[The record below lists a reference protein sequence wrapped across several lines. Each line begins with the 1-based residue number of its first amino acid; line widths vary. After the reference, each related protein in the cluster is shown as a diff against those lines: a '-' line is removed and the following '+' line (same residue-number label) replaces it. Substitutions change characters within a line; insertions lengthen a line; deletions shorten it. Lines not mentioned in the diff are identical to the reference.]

1 MKNGY
6 RLIGLYL
13 LALLGLLCVMCSC
26 KHTEYVPIRET
37 HTEIKNI
44 HDTIRQVDSVWNE
57 VSTVIREVDST
68 ELAALGIKI
77 KNLQQEKAWLIERD
91 NQKKEKSQG
100 EKITSIEYIKG
111 DSIPVP
117 YPVKEPLSRWQQFA
131 CDYGKIM
138 IGATIAAVI
147 AVTAIIILWIRRRR
161 PG

>member
-1 MKNGY
+1 MKK
-6 RLIGLYL
+6 IGLYL
-13 LALLGLLCVMCSC
+13 LAVLGLLCVMCSC

-37 HTEIKNI
+37 HTEFKNI
-44 HDTIRQVDSVWNE
+44 HDTIRQIDSVWNE

-117 YPVKEPLSRWQQFA
+117 YPVKEPLSRWQQFC

-138 IGATIAAVI
+138 IGATIASVI

>member
-37 HTEIKNI
+37 HTEFKNI
-44 HDTIRQVDSVWNE
+44 HDTIRQVDSVW
-57 VSTVIREVDST
+57 
-68 ELAALGIKI
+68 
-77 KNLQQEKAWLIERD
+77 IERESQ
-91 NQKKEKSQG
+91 QKKKSQG
-100 EKITSIEYIKG
+100 DKVIVKEIIKG

>member
-13 LALLGLLCVMCSC
+13 LAGLGLLCVMCSC
-26 KHTEYVPIRET
+26 KNTEYVPIRET
-37 HTEIKNI
+37 HTEYKNI
-44 HDTIRQVDSVWNE
+44 HDTIRQVDSVWND

-68 ELAALGIKI
+68 ELAALGIKV
-77 KNLQQEKAWLIERD
+77 KNLQQEKAWLIERESQ
-91 NQKKEKSQG
+91 QKKKSQG
-100 EKITSIEYIKG
+100 DKVIVKEIIKG

-117 YPVKEPLSRWQQFA
+117 YPVKEPLSRWQQF
-131 CDYGKIM
+131 CCNFGKIM

-147 AVTAIIILWIRRRR
+147 AVTAMIILWIRRRR

>member
-13 LALLGLLCVMCSC
+13 LAVLGWLCVICSC
-26 KHTEYVPIRET
+26 KETEYVPIRET
-37 HTEIKNI
+37 HTENKYI

-91 NQKKEKSQG
+91 KHKKEKSQG
-100 EKITSIEYIKG
+100 KKITSIEYIKG

-117 YPVKEPLSRWQQFA
+117 YPVKEPLSRWQQFC

-147 AVTAIIILWIRRRR
+147 AVTAMIILWIRRRR

>member
-1 MKNGY
+1 
-6 RLIGLYL
+6 
-13 LALLGLLCVMCSC
+13 MCSC

-37 HTEIKNI
+37 HTEMINI

-138 IGATIAAVI
+138 IGATIVAVI

>member
-1 MKNGY
+1 MKGY

-13 LALLGLLCVMCSC
+13 LAVLGLLCVMCSC
-26 KHTEYVPIRET
+26 KHTEYVPIRQT
-37 HTEIKNI
+37 HTEFKNI

-68 ELAALGIKI
+68 ELAALGIKV

-91 NQKKEKSQG
+91 KRKKEKSQG
-100 EKITSIEYIKG
+100 EKTTSIVYIKG

-117 YPVKEPLSRWQQFA
+117 YPEKEPLNKWQKFC

-147 AVTAIIILWIRRRR
+147 AVTAMIILWIRRRR

>member
-37 HTEIKNI
+37 HTEIKNT

-117 YPVKEPLSRWQQFA
+117 
-131 CDYGKIM
+131 
-138 IGATIAAVI
+138 
-147 AVTAIIILWIRRRR
+147 
-161 PG
+161 